1 MPCRKEGLMSER
13 MPSAGAAG
21 WAMFA
26 GFVMIMVGCFHA
38 IWGLAAILND
48 AFYNTPADY
57 FLKINQSGWGWI
69 HLIAGIIVLL
79 AGFGIFR
86 GAVWARTVGV
96 IMATVSAVAN
106 FASLPYYPIW
116 GIAMIAV
123 DVAIIWALTVHGRD
137 IVEMQ

>member
-1 MPCRKEGLMSER
+1 MSDR
-13 MPSAGAAG
+13 QPSAGAAG

-26 GFVMIMVGCFHA
+26 GFVMIMVGCFHM
-38 IWGLAAILND
+38 IWGLGAIIND
-48 AFYNTPADY
+48 SLYNTPSDY
-57 FLKINQSGWGWI
+57 FLAINQSGWGWI
-69 HLIAGIIVLL
+69 HVIAGLIVLL
-79 AGFGIFR
+79 AGFGIFK

-106 FASLPYYPIW
+106 FASLPYGQPVW
-116 GIAMIAV
+116 SALMIAV

>member
-1 MPCRKEGLMSER
+1 MSDR
-13 MPSAGAAG
+13 QPSAGAAG

-26 GFVMIMVGCFHA
+26 GFVMIMVGCFHM
-38 IWGLAAILND
+38 IWGFGAILND
-48 AFYNTPADY
+48 ALYNTPSDY
-57 FLKINQSGWGWI
+57 YLKINESGWGWI
-69 HLIAGIIVLL
+69 HVIAGLIVLL

-96 IMATVSAVAN
+96 IIATISAIAN

-116 GIAMIAV
+116 GICMILV

-137 IVEMQ
+137 IVAME